1 MPIWATH
8 LKLKEGEMLSSWIVR
23 LASDCEMSAE
33 QFCQIALSIKR
44 LGLSAI
50 DRSPDESLLKALS
63 EGTGESIE
71 RIRESSILPE
81 DGYALSPSGKGQT
94 SWIIPSVTYLS
105 LQNKKFNVGM
115 PYCPECL
122 HADAKPYYRKV
133 WRYAFHPICPLHRI
147 PLSDTCPH
155 CNEPYSHMQPVTSK
169 VQALKDVPIIDC
181 WSCGKDV
188 TEVGSAPLLDEG
200 LLVQTLAI
208 QNKILAGINKG
219 AFDVP
224 GFGYVHSKSYLDAMH
239 YIIDTLTTGKHASDR
254 LHYVCEKTGIDFKT
268 HRPNPIHDIEHLQ
281 AKDRATLLCLAQWL
295 MEEWPTRFVPYI
307 NSADIIFSNLFER
320 IDLSYWLYAT
330 ALQELNPQKVGVLS
344 TEEIQKA
351 TLISAYQRQNNGSR

>member
-1 MPIWATH
+1 
-8 LKLKEGEMLSSWIVR
+8 MLSSWIVR

-44 LGLSAI
+44 PGLSAI

-188 TEVGSAPLLDEG
+188 TEVGSAPPLDEG

-239 YIIDTLTTGKHASDR
+239 YIIDTLTTGKHTSDR
-254 LHYVCEKTGIDFKT
+254 LRYVCEKTGIDFKT
-268 HRPNPIHDIEHLQ
+268 HQPNPIHDIEHLQ

-307 NSADIIFSNLFER
+307 NSANIIFSNLFER

-330 ALQELNPQKVGVLS
+330 ALQELNPQKVGVHS
-344 TEEIQKA
+344 TEEILNA
-351 TLISAYQRQNNGSR
+351 TL